1 MMVAPAL
8 PALGALREGP
18 GMLEAKMPLG
28 WRRAA
33 SSMRSTSYSNGLS
46 GAFRSSASLVQAP
59 LCSAR
64 GCACDKLVRNA
75 IDDDV
80 WRVAD
85 VGRMKRVQLGEP
97 SPVRSETGMM
107 RVDGLIDGEDGQKQV
122 SAICTMRDIVP
133 VALVVLQPQGGSSSL
148 VERMAVTL
156 TWPGRH

>member
-1 MMVAPAL
+1 
-8 PALGALREGP
+8 
-18 GMLEAKMPLG
+18 
-28 WRRAA
+28 
-33 SSMRSTSYSNGLS
+33 
-46 GAFRSSASLVQAP
+46 
-59 LCSAR
+59 
-64 GCACDKLVRNA
+64 
-75 IDDDV
+75 
-80 WRVAD
+80 
-85 VGRMKRVQLGEP
+85 MKRVQLGEP